1 VAGAQFALGGFLKFY
16 RTRLLATRHGTRG
29 GDSILKFREDMAM
42 VDVSIIQEL
51 YQYNRWANDR
61 VFEAVGSL
69 TQAEFTRNLAG
80 SYPSVRDTLT
90 HIVWAEWIW
99 LQRWKG
105 TSPQVVFE
113 PGDFSDVGALR
124 AQWLDVEIERRAFIG
139 TVTTEDLLGLVQ
151 YVNRQGQTWRYPLW
165 RQMYHVVNHSTY
177 HRGQLTTM
185 LRQLAAPPIPTDFLV
200 FHDEL
205 ESRPS

>member
-1 VAGAQFALGGFLKFY
+1 MMDVA
-16 RTRLLATRHGTRG
+16 
-29 GDSILKFREDMAM
+29 D
-42 VDVSIIQEL
+42 IQEL
-51 YQYNRWANDR
+51 YRYNQWANDR
-61 VFEAVGSL
+61 AFEAASDL
-69 TQAEFTRNLAG
+69 TLAEFTRDLGN

-105 TSPQVVFE
+105 TSPRQRFDPAE
-113 PGDFSDVGALR
+113 FSDVKPLKTR
-124 AQWLDVEIERRAFIG
+124 WVELEAEQRAFIES
-139 TVTTEDLLGLVQ
+139 VTAERLGAVVE
-151 YVNRQGQTWRYPLW
+151 YVNLQGQRWQYALW

-185 LRQLAAPPIPTDFLV
+185 LRQLEAMPVNTDFLV

-205 ESRPS
+205 ESGPA